1 MAEIDNKGYNI
12 GVTPKKC
19 NEEVK
24 MMWDFLIGLFT
35 GDSSEFPGFGGGSS
49 GGGGASGSW

>member
-1 MAEIDNKGYNI
+1 
-12 GVTPKKC
+12 
-19 NEEVK
+19 